1 MFFKRQ
7 RTVPTGY
14 AASNFLF
21 TYFVV
26 GLLILSLAFVYYTRL
41 LLQHNEVF
49 EKQVEPLANLEAL
62 LGSINDRQL
71 QSQLSQIIKAGLLT
85 ESRLSFVITDVDGQA
100 RIARNLSDE
109 TIENKIEAATENKIE
124 VATLLSDAEKEKL
137 DDILKRMKRYKDPKP
152 LYNFMIDGYLH
163 HGEADASAIDQL
175 PFVITDLEHNPRQW
189 KIWDKWLKVDT
200 ATPQQYE
207 RAKRFVYNSKAMG
220 RYIPLPTN
228 SGPLQGYLY
237 YEVTPDYGIFVMPV
251 VLVVVFSTVLIV
263 SFLSYR
269 RIKTVEQASIW
280 GGLAKETAHQLGTP
294 ISSLMGWIELSMELD
309 KQRGDSTT
317 AEIYANMQ
325 SDLTRLQRITER
337 FGKIGSHPQQ
347 TRINLNSVISDAVA
361 YFQKRLPNLSK
372 QVELRVVDRE
382 LPEIVANADL
392 LQWVFENLIRN
403 SLDAIDKENGV
414 IEIDPQL
421 HPKEHQIVIR
431 YKDNGQGIPRQN
443 RNKIFRPGMTTKKH
457 GWGLGLTLVKR
468 IVEAYH
474 HGQIRLIESS
484 SHGTTFEI
492 VLPVETVEDEKIAKL
507 LTKSSLFWM
516 KFKERK
522 KGEQSARAKHH
533 A

>member
-1 MFFKRQ
+1 
-7 RTVPTGY
+7 
-14 AASNFLF
+14 
-21 TYFVV
+21 
-26 GLLILSLAFVYYTRL
+26 
-41 LLQHNEVF
+41 
-49 EKQVEPLANLEAL
+49 
-62 LGSINDRQL
+62 
-71 QSQLSQIIKAGLLT
+71 
-85 ESRLSFVITDVDGQA
+85 
-100 RIARNLSDE
+100 
-109 TIENKIEAATENKIE
+109 
-124 VATLLSDAEKEKL
+124 
-137 DDILKRMKRYKDPKP
+137 
-152 LYNFMIDGYLH
+152 
-163 HGEADASAIDQL
+163 
-175 PFVITDLEHNPRQW
+175 
-189 KIWDKWLKVDT
+189 
-200 ATPQQYE
+200 
-207 RAKRFVYNSKAMG
+207 
-220 RYIPLPTN
+220 
-228 SGPLQGYLY
+228 
-237 YEVTPDYGIFVMPV
+237 
-251 VLVVVFSTVLIV
+251 
-263 SFLSYR
+263 
-269 RIKTVEQASIW
+269 
-280 GGLAKETAHQLGTP
+280 
-294 ISSLMGWIELSMELD
+294 MELD